1 MHFLFFSYNLHWAR
15 KDTTEKKKKKSS
27 EWDWEK
33 SYPTN
38 KHIFKKNTLNGQ
50 NDEQYFAYNP
60 KGCSTFMTQPSINQ
74 EFGKSNLLQLKL
86 NVSPLT
92 IWWRLESNVNFWVPL
107 RFILPKSCVKPSQ
120 RTLTIFV
127 KMETIPG
134 FKCGGK
140 KNPWSLIFEKH
151 ESVVIYAPF
160 LAMYSTV

>member
-15 KDTTEKKKKKSS
+15 KDTTEKKKRVLNGIGKNLIQ
-27 EWDWEK
+27 
-33 SYPTN
+33 PIN
-38 KHIFKKNTLNGQ
+38 IFKKKYTEWTERWAIFCLQ
-50 NDEQYFAYNP
+50 P
-60 KGCSTFMTQPSINQ
+60 KRLLYIYDTQPSINQ